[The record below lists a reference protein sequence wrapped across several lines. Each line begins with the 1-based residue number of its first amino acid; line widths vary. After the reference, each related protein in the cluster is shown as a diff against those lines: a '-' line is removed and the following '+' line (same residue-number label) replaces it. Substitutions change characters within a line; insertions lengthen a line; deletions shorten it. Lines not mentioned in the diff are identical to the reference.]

1 MTDFTETFNKTGT
14 AKEDKLNGKKAIP
27 LDQIIASLK
36 DLQRSQYTK
45 ETEWLFE
52 KSQLQ
57 QRVAQ
62 LEGMLR
68 GQENI
73 NEDLIKRIK
82 MLEFCLREERIK
94 YARLMNSGDVP
105 PEHQDIVGTA
115 LTKANINTNLY
126 ERIAKRRAKAQK
138 PLLLK

>member
-1 MTDFTETFNKTGT
+1 
-14 AKEDKLNGKKAIP
+14 
-27 LDQIIASLK
+27 
-36 DLQRSQYTK
+36 
-45 ETEWLFE
+45 
-52 KSQLQ
+52 
-57 QRVAQ
+57 
-62 LEGMLR
+62 MLR

-94 YARLMNSGDVP
+94 YARLMNSGDAP
-105 PEHQDIVGTA
+105 LEQQDIVGTA